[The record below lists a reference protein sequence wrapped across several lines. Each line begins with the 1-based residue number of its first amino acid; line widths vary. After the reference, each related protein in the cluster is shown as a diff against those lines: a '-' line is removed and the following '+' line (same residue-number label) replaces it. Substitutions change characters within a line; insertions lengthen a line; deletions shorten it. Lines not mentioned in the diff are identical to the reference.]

1 MAQIKKGDQVVV
13 IAGKDKGLTGRVLE
27 VLKDSDR
34 VIVEGVGVVTK
45 HTKAGQSQRGASTGG
60 IERVEA
66 PIHISNVQYYDAE
79 AKRGKRL
86 GSRTEQVER
95 DGRTKTVR
103 VRVTRGHGDAEKDI

>member
-27 VLKDSDR
+27 VLKDSDG

-45 HTKAGQSQRGASTGG
+45 HTKAGQTQRGATSGG

-66 PIHISNVQYYDAE
+66 PIHISNVQYYDAD
-79 AKRGKRL
+79 AKRAKRL

-95 DGRTKTVR
+95 DGRSKNVR

>member
-1 MAQIKKGDQVVV
+1 MAKGMKIRKGDRVVV
-13 IAGKDKGLTGRVLE
+13 LAGKDKGRTGEVLRAFPKEQRVL
-27 VLKDSDR
+27 VQ
-34 VIVEGVGVVTK
+34 GVNMVTK
-45 HTKAGQSQRGASTGG
+45 HVRPSATSAGG